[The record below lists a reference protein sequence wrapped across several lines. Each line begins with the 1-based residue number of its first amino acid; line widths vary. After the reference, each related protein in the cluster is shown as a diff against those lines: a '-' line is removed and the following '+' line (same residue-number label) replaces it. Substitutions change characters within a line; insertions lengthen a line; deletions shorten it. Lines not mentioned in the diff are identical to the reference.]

1 MPTVKVYVGNVVDIE
16 VESRTEVHIEVE
28 MLIVLLEVEVN
39 AGNELDIEVE
49 LAAIEV
55 DEHIVE
61 VGFEVESG
69 NEVEED
75 GVDMWTGEVEIGV
88 EVNELPGRTF
98 VELKVKEGFHET
110 FNEIIKRLFP
120 ILR

>member
-1 MPTVKVYVGNVVDIE
+1 MPTVEVYVGNVVDIE

>member
-1 MPTVKVYVGNVVDIE
+1 MPTVEVYVGNVVDIE
-16 VESRTEVHIEVE
+16 VESQTEVHIEVE

>member
-1 MPTVKVYVGNVVDIE
+1 MPTVEVYVGNVVDIE

-49 LAAIEV
+49 SAAIEV